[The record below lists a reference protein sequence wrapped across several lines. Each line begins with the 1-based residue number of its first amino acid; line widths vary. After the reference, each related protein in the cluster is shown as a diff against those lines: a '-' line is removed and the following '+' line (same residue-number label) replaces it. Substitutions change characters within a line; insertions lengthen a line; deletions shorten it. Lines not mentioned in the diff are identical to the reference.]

1 VVLAQE
7 TAKTCEGLVAVGG
20 VGSGD
25 GGVEGAQKLVLRGA
39 VRLPGGEVAGVV
51 GSDDA
56 VGMGE
61 TVDGVEANVGAAVR
75 VQDRREGGVAEV
87 AGVAACVEVVGWLL
101 EEHELQS
108 SSAVEGLLGAAVVV
122 GLEEGRK
129 EYYMCALTKPHGLCR
144 GSSGSDMHKQIKQN
158 QNRDTKHPAA

>member
-1 VVLAQE
+1 M
-7 TAKTCEGLVAVGG
+7 
-20 VGSGD
+20 
-25 GGVEGAQKLVLRGA
+25 
-39 VRLPGGEVAGVV
+39 

-122 GLEEGRK
+122 GLEGVGGGVECCVGGGTSIVRHGGGQQRRRK
-129 EYYMCALTKPHGLCR
+129 GHCLL
-144 GSSGSDMHKQIKQN
+144 Q
-158 QNRDTKHPAA
+158 AAEFQAFATAVGGGPLLGE